1 MRNFEELVY
10 ERFCIIFG
18 MVVLGQLIC
27 ITFVRTSLDNFKENS
42 GDNYF
47 ISSLIISFFLRN
59 YFTFKIINFLNNY
72 LTHFLL
78 IILSI

>member
-1 MRNFEELVY
+1 MKKETKTFGNNMWRTLASVGILLMRNFEELVY

-27 ITFVRTSLDNFKENS
+27 MTFVWSSLDNFKNNF

-47 ISSLIISFFLRN
+47 ISSLIISF
-59 YFTFKIINFLNNY
+59 
-72 LTHFLL
+72 
-78 IILSI
+78 LS